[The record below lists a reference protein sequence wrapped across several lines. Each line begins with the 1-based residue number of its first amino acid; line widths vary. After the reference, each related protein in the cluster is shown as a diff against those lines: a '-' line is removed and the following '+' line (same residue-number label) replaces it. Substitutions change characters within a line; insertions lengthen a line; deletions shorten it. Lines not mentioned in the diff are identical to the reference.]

1 MAKKKKGN
9 VENDGEKHPVRLKA
23 RDEMRLE
30 SRLAKGDRELKRLK
44 AKYRSALGELHE
56 LERQNEAL
64 VAFSGPA
71 ETFKINPKT
80 PAGDSESTAF
90 MIASDWHI
98 EERVDPGVVNG
109 LNRFDLDIACRRAA
123 QFFRNGLRLVEIN
136 RQATVIKTLVL
147 ALLGDFFS
155 NDIHEELA
163 EGNQLL
169 PIDAANKARELLTS
183 GIVFLL
189 ENGKFDEIV
198 IPCHSGNHARTTPKT
213 RVTTERGHS
222 LEYMIYASLA
232 REFKSEPRVKFLLAD
247 GYHSY
252 VEVYGRTIRFHH
264 GHMIRYQGGVGGVY
278 IPVNKAISQWSRAK
292 HADLDV
298 FGHFH
303 QAKHDV
309 RFISNGSLIG
319 YNAFAISIKA
329 DFEPPKQAFFL
340 IDRKRGVTIYAPIMF
355 DDNKK

>member
-1 MAKKKKGN
+1 MSNKKKS
-9 VENDGEKHPVRLKA
+9 EKPDKAAPTRLKA

-30 SRLAKGDRELKRLK
+30 SRLIKNEGEFRRLR
-44 AKYRSALGELHE
+44 AKYRFALKELHDR
-56 LERQNEAL
+56 ERQNEAL
-64 VAFSGPA
+64 VAFSGSA
-71 ETFKINPKT
+71 ETFKISPKT

-98 EERVDPGVVNG
+98 EERVDPKSING
-109 LNRFDLDIACRRAA
+109 LNEFNLDIAYRRTT

-136 RQATVIKTLVL
+136 RQATAIKTLVL

-155 NDIHEELA
+155 NDIHEELS
-163 EGNQLL
+163 EINQLL
-169 PIDAANKARELLTS
+169 PIDAANKVRELLTS
-183 GIVFLL
+183 GIKFLL

-198 IPCHSGNHARTTPKT
+198 IPCHSGNHSRTTPKP

-232 REFKSEPRVKFLLAD
+232 REFKDEPRVKFILAD
-247 GYHSY
+247 GYLSY
-252 VEVYGRTIRFHH
+252 LEVYGRTIRFHH
-264 GHMIRYQGGVGGVY
+264 GHKIPYRGGVGGIY
-278 IPVNKAISQWSRAK
+278 IPANKTISQWSRAK

-303 QAKHDV
+303 QTKYDA

-319 YNAFAISIKA
+319 YNAYSQSIKA

-340 IDRKRGVTIYAPIMF
+340 MDRKRGVTIYAPIMF